1 MWQASCQ
8 RGQCDQIYPLT
19 LTTVKGITHIV
30 LMRTRLAVL
39 CALHGTPGQEGG
51 GSNTAHCGDRTGLHV
66 MYVCGGQWG
75 LSGKCDHT
83 WSNWKTLGT
92 RKGGEVRVHWCEVW
106 PKGQLHSAVRGR
118 SWSGSFSHKLE
129 FFFKEGLVLL
139 NKTKLLVQYCVTC
152 PVIFLSPLFFFIHMC
167 LIKWWV
173 NMQFD
178 FRGMS
183 LFLCVFCL
191 KNKLSH

>member
-39 CALHGTPGQEGG
+39 CVLHSTLGKEGG
-51 GSNTAHCGDRTGLHV
+51 ESNTAHCGDRTGLHV
-66 MYVCGGQWG
+66 MYVCEGQWG

-92 RKGGEVRVHWCEVW
+92 PKGGEVRVHRCEVW
-106 PKGQLHSAVRGR
+106 PKGQLHSAVRVEAGQGR
-118 SWSGSFSHKLE
+118 FHTSLKFV
-129 FFFKEGLVLL
+129 FKEGLVLL
-139 NKTKLLVQYCVTC
+139 NKTKLPFHFCGTWK
-152 PVIFLSPLFFFIHMC
+152 ISGLF
-167 LIKWWV
+167 V
-173 NMQFD
+173 
-178 FRGMS
+178 
-183 LFLCVFCL
+183 
-191 KNKLSH
+191 